1 MRRNL
6 AATLVCFLTGTA
18 FADGL
23 PDLTIP
29 SGVGV
34 NIHFIS
40 GHEQDLTMIS
50 AAGFKWVR
58 QDFFWDRIER
68 QKGQYDW
75 SEFDAFT
82 TALERHGLRPYY
94 ILDYS
99 NPLYEKTVISTNP
112 VTGKPEQ
119 HTTASPQQPDSVAA
133 FAKWAAAAAE
143 HFRGREVI
151 WEIWNEPNISF
162 WKPKPDTAQYTA
174 LALATA
180 RAIREADPH
189 ACIVAPATSGFPWN
203 FLETVLSSGV
213 LEYLDAVSVHPYRGK
228 RPETAAAD
236 FARLRELIKRH
247 APEGKTI
254 PILSGEWGYSS
265 NTKGVSPETQAAYIA
280 RQQLSNL
287 LNGVPISIWYDWKND
302 GDDPAENEHN
312 FGTVTGALQPKPAYL
327 AIQTLT
333 RELAGYRISQRRDT
347 GNTNDFV
354 LVLTNGIGQTKLAA
368 WTTGAPHSVALDS
381 QSSTNLEAA
390 PKYIAVGQP
399 N

>member
-119 HTTASPQQPDSVAA
+119 HTTASPQQPDSWLPLQSGRPPRRNI
-133 FAKWAAAAAE
+133 FADVE
-143 HFRGREVI
+143 LFGR
-151 WEIWNEPNISF
+151 
-162 WKPKPDTAQYTA
+162 
-174 LALATA
+174 
-180 RAIREADPH
+180 
-189 ACIVAPATSGFPWN
+189 
-203 FLETVLSSGV
+203 
-213 LEYLDAVSVHPYRGK
+213 
-228 RPETAAAD
+228 
-236 FARLRELIKRH
+236 
-247 APEGKTI
+247 
-254 PILSGEWGYSS
+254 
-265 NTKGVSPETQAAYIA
+265 
-280 RQQLSNL
+280 
-287 LNGVPISIWYDWKND
+287 
-302 GDDPAENEHN
+302 
-312 FGTVTGALQPKPAYL
+312 FGTNRIFHSGNQNPTPRNTLPWPSPPPGPSARR
-327 AIQTLT
+327 TLT
-333 RELAGYRISQRRDT
+333 RASWRRPLPAFHGISS
-347 GNTNDFV
+347 
-354 LVLTNGIGQTKLAA
+354 KLC
-368 WTTGAPHSVALDS
+368 
-381 QSSTNLEAA
+381 
-390 PKYIAVGQP
+390 
-399 N
+399 